1 MNKEKFIKLLEK
13 AKKDRYGNLY
23 YIDDEIG
30 INNRV
35 YFGTITTIC
44 EDFIKTYCCKEIDG
58 FEYYNRHFTLNDDT
72 IEICLVKDKIIKTKK
87 G

>member
-23 YIDDEIG
+23 YIDDECG

-35 YFGTITTIC
+35 YFWQTI
-44 EDFIKTYCCKEIDG
+44 G
-58 FEYYNRHFTLNDDT
+58 NNRTQNYRA
-72 IEICLVKDKIIKTKK
+72 
-87 G
+87 